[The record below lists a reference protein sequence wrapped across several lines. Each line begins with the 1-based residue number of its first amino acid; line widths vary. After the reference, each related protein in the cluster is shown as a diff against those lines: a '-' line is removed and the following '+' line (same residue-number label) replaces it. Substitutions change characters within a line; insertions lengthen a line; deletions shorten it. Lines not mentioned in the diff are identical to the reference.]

1 MAYVE
6 YPETQD
12 SRKLRRYK
20 RRWKIERV
28 FAWFNNYRRIIVHW
42 DYHVENF
49 LGFVLLA
56 CILILLRKYL

>member
-12 SRKLRRYK
+12 GRKLRRYK

-28 FAWFNNYRRIIVHW
+28 FA
-42 DYHVENF
+42 
-49 LGFVLLA
+49 
-56 CILILLRKYL
+56 

>member
-12 SRKLRRYK
+12 GRKLRRYK

-28 FAWFNNYRRIIVHW
+28 FAWSVIIDGSSSAGTIMLKISW
-42 DYHVENF
+42 DLYCLHVYSF
-49 LGFVLLA
+49 
-56 CILILLRKYL
+56 C